1 MEHAHPRYH
10 ICHYDRHYALAK
22 NDSHLSDFVY
32 NHSPTVHDEVDIVGQ
47 DGHIYKG
54 RMGRSRL
61 PPLAHVS
68 YAVDHISPRTK
79 YYKSR

>member
-1 MEHAHPRYH
+1 MRIHVTTYVIMIDIMLLPKTIPIY
-10 ICHYDRHYALAK
+10 
-22 NDSHLSDFVY
+22 SDFVY
-32 NHSPTVHDEVDIVGQ
+32 YHSPTVHDEVDIVGQ

-68 YAVDHISPRTK
+68 YTVDHISHRTK